1 MSTLRR
7 RIQRASA
14 RLFNTGVQSIPV
26 PFELICECGNRV
38 SGLRRT
44 ESFLHSCSSCQNK
57 LLVLSVN
64 PYPATKRVPSLTSDE
79 GPGSRTLAA
88 LRELAGMPTLE
99 AQQEPS
105 RPRSDA
111 ENSPEAVSAKPKSPS
126 ALSAAEPTPKPGSA
140 PKSSESN
147 NENAKSSPQPQPQRP
162 RTSLFKRIRR
172 VFSPVR
178 MITVST
184 LILLSTTGWWMI
196 QERRHDNAIRN
207 WRSRMDVVLRA
218 LDQGDTEEL
227 MTALPEAIK
236 AADVLQKTDAEAML
250 ARSLFRQSDA
260 ISRLSSADLVDQ
272 LEQLA
277 REDPETI
284 QTAAELLRNQWF
296 VFQSGLR
303 PGSDSTSVS
312 LDLPLQFA
320 ATTVTIVAEAGILRE
335 YLNAAPIPR
344 TAFAAR
350 IDHVRIIPGPPIR
363 IVVLLDGN
371 SVALLTLD
379 LLAAR
384 AGFEAAGDP
393 ELQLLLRNQQAFLSD
408 EPMLAETQQSRSKS
422 NTAPSTGEQQQ

>member
-1 MSTLRR
+1 
-7 RIQRASA
+7 
-14 RLFNTGVQSIPV
+14 
-26 PFELICECGNRV
+26 
-38 SGLRRT
+38 
-44 ESFLHSCSSCQNK
+44 
-57 LLVLSVN
+57 
-64 PYPATKRVPSLTSDE
+64 
-79 GPGSRTLAA
+79 
-88 LRELAGMPTLE
+88 
-99 AQQEPS
+99 
-105 RPRSDA
+105 
-111 ENSPEAVSAKPKSPS
+111 
-126 ALSAAEPTPKPGSA
+126 
-140 PKSSESN
+140 
-147 NENAKSSPQPQPQRP
+147 
-162 RTSLFKRIRR
+162 
-172 VFSPVR
+172 

-408 EPMLAETQQSRSKS
+408 EPMLAETQQSRSQS